1 MWIVWARVVI
11 LCRFAL
17 LLTEMLNVVGLIS
30 DTFPRFIPSNNK
42 FYILNSYLFSL
53 KLMYSQM
60 DLNSFNHRISLQ
72 CNSLTAIG
80 FVKILM
86 VIFVF
91 KGSEFCKL
99 MEVYFCELC
108 KIYLPRLDDKERAL
122 TVHCRSRTHLQRYI
136 RSRDDRNLRRK
147 AVKLH
152 KEREKLRVTSLKFS
166 HLFFPIF
173 DALFYLQIVVN
184 RWLYSNLNFHL

>member
-1 MWIVWARVVI
+1 
-11 LCRFAL
+11 
-17 LLTEMLNVVGLIS
+17 MLNVVGLIS

-166 HLFFPIF
+166 NLFFPLF

-184 RWLYSNLNFHL
+184 R